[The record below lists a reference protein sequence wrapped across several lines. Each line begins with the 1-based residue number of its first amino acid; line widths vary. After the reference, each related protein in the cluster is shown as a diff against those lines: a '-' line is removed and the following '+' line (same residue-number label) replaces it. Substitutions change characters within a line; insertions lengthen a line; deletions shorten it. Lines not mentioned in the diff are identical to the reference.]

1 MAHPSRYAPRGALLY
16 DHRVGRP
23 THPGAPRLASRSSSA
38 WIPLIGVAVWS
49 RPVVTSRAPGRLP
62 TRIIAIAAHRA
73 GGARPAA
80 MARSDVIGAATHPGV
95 GSSVEHGAVEKRP
108 DTAGGARPRPASRR
122 LGGRAPGIWGAA
134 PMPACPPAP
143 HARWCTRPPNTPHG
157 GGPLDGRG
165 SRAPPGPARGR
176 LDARPPGQA
185 P

>member
-1 MAHPSRYAPRGALLY
+1 MASGAMAHPSRYAPRGALLY

-62 TRIIAIAAHRA
+62 TRIIATAAHRA

-80 MARSDVIGAATHPGV
+80 MARSDVIGATTHPGV
-95 GSSVEHGAVEKRP
+95 GSAVEHGAVEKRP

-122 LGGRAPGIWGAA
+122 LGGGAPRHLGCCADA
-134 PMPACPPAP
+134 RLPPCA
-143 HARWCTRPPNTPHG
+143 
-157 GGPLDGRG
+157 
-165 SRAPPGPARGR
+165 SRALVHKATQHPPRRRTSRRPR
-176 LDARPPGQA
+176 LKSTSRVCSGTT
-185 P
+185 